1 MPVTVAEEADAEVG
15 GRVTAGVAGWAR
27 PAGVA
32 EQRRRQQRQQQG
44 QDDLLEV
51 P

>member
-1 MPVTVAEEADAEVG
+1 MTVAEEAGAGVG
-15 GRVTAGVAGWAR
+15 GLATADVAGWAR
-27 PAGVA
+27 PVGVA
-32 EQRRRQQRQQQG
+32 EQQRRQQQQRQG

>member
-1 MPVTVAEEADAEVG
+1 VPVTVAEEAGAGVG
-15 GRVTAGVAGWAR
+15 GRATAGVAGWAM
-27 PAGVA
+27 PVEVA
-32 EQRRRQQRQQQG
+32 EQRRRRQRQQQG